1 MYFRSL
7 TIAGC
12 LLIVL
17 SIANAQN
24 SSVPAA
30 KNPHPNPPANN
41 IYRNSSLGFS
51 YKIPY
56 GWVDR
61 TQSMQE
67 GAESSMSHV
76 LLGTFERPPEATGET
91 INSGVVIA
99 EESSAAYPQVKTAL
113 EYFEPL
119 TEAVTS
125 QGLKVVTGPHPFTV
139 GNRQLIRGD
148 FSKPRGKLTM
158 YQSSLVLIR
167 KGSILSFTFV
177 GGSAEEVDELIENL
191 SFAPVS
197 NSAHP

>member
-1 MYFRSL
+1 MHFRSF

-12 LLIVL
+12 LLL
-17 SIANAQN
+17 SLSLANAQN
-24 SSVPAA
+24 PLASIA
-30 KNPHPNPPANN
+30 KNPQSNSVPNN

-51 YKIPY
+51 YKVPY
-56 GWVDR
+56 GWVER
-61 TQSMQE
+61 TQNMQQ
-67 GAESSMSHV
+67 GVESATSHV
-76 LLGTFERPPEATGET
+76 LLGAFERPPEATGET

-99 EESSAAYPQVKTAL
+99 EESLSVYPKVKTAL

-125 QGLKVVTGPHPFTV
+125 QGLKVVNEPHPFTV
-139 GNRQLIRGD
+139 GNRQLVRGD

-158 YQSSLVLIR
+158 YQSSLVLVR

-197 NSAHP
+197 VPAHP